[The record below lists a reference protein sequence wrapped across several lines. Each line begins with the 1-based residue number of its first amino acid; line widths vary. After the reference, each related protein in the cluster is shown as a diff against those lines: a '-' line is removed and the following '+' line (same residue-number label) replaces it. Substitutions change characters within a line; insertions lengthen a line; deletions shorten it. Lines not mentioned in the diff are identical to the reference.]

1 MMKKWISVSHTNLLP
16 EAGKW
21 VNLHVDHRINP
32 QDLMFKRIGIESISE
47 PIEEVTVGQLRDV
60 DSEGNAYWQ
69 RGQLASGAPLEEIK
83 NVSMWQEL
91 PDLPQ
96 FHEAE
101 NGWGI
106 FDCEHL
112 NYEASSLLESKND

>member
-1 MMKKWISVSHTNLLP
+1 MNNWKSVTHTNLLP

-21 VNLHVDHRINP
+21 VNLHVDHRLNP
-32 QDLMFKRIGIESISE
+32 QDFMYRTMGVEMLAG
-47 PIEEVTVGQLRDV
+47 PIEEVTVGQLRYV
-60 DSEGNAYWQ
+60 DSDGHAYWQ
-69 RGQLASGAPLEEIK
+69 RGELSSGIPLEEIK

-106 FDCEHL
+106 FDCEHR
-112 NYEASSLLESKND
+112 NYESI